1 MASGKKTGSG
11 RPTDFGPTYAPGDRI
26 PTPDAVERNSDSAW
40 ALWNDVSA
48 AQDAKFAET
57 APASMPM
64 NLGDTDPRYAE
75 TAPASLS
82 TDGKAAAKG
91 PAGRAATVDEVMVE
105 ARKNNRV
112 CPKPDRWRQ
121 LFAIL
126 PDKLANKPMAPP
138 IGASWPSTPSLSK
151 RMCMRE
157 HIEWAAAHGVIDEV
171 FAFLKQLPEGD
182 WHHMG
187 D

>member
-11 RPTDFGPTYAPGDRI
+11 RPTDFGPTYQPGDRI

-40 ALWNDVSA
+40 ALWNDVTA

-57 APASMPM
+57 LPGSMPM
-64 NLGDTDPRYAE
+64 KLGGADPRYAE
-75 TAPASLS
+75 TAPAPLPEATSQA
-82 TDGKAAAKG
+82 KAPAA
-91 PAGRAATVDEVMVE
+91 PSVTVDEVMVE
-105 ARKNNRV
+105 ARRNNRV

-126 PDKLANKPMAPP
+126 PDKLANKPIAPP
-138 IGASWPSTPSLSK
+138 IGNTWPTTPSLSK

-157 HIEWAAAHGVIDEV
+157 HIEWAAAHGVIDQV
-171 FAFLKQLPEGD
+171 FAFLEQLPESD